1 MNSFW
6 QDVVY
11 GGRMLRKQPAFTAIA
26 VLTLALGIGANS
38 ALFSILDAFLLRP
51 LAFSHPKQVTF
62 FTMQQKGRYS
72 NGFSFADYKDIQS
85 ATSAAFS
92 NVTGF
97 DFGRCGLT
105 VDGKTQP
112 IQIGYVTG
120 NFFEM
125 AGVRPLAGRFILPSE
140 GASPGSDP
148 VLVLG
153 YLYWKSRFN
162 ADTSIVGKQ
171 VQING
176 RAATIIGI
184 APKGF
189 HGVASMLDMQ
199 GYLPFGMKTLET
211 GLQPDFMTNH
221 EARSMLVVAR
231 LRDGITLQKARAAL
245 GPASAHLSDVH
256 KDIPGGLLLHVWHL
270 GPEGVSPNPDAWPL
284 ATLLGLF
291 FGLASLVL
299 ILACMN
305 VANMMLVRALARR
318 REMATRA
325 ALGAGRARLVR
336 QVLAETLLLALLGG
350 AAGVIVGM
358 GASAAMGR
366 LDLKTSFAFILDFH
380 FDWRVFSYAFAAA
393 LVTCVLVGIG
403 PALRSSK
410 IDLQQ
415 TLREADRAASSPR
428 RRLQGALVAA
438 QIAGSMMLLV
448 VAGLFTRSLQNVH
461 AADLGFDASHV
472 LNMTMDPHEIGYSD
486 EQGRQFYRQ
495 LLARVRALPGV
506 QFAAIAET
514 VPLGEIENGSP
525 IEIEGQ
531 APPEGTRK
539 PEAGYNSVSSDYFS
553 AMGIPL
559 VRGRGFRDSDEE
571 NSRFVAVINQTMAQK
586 FWPNTDPIGRRFAE
600 SGDPKHPLEIV
611 GVVKDSKTGNL
622 IDPPSPYYYRP
633 LLQHYASLATMHVRA
648 AGAPESVARETSD
661 TIAAI
666 APTMPVYGVQTMENA
681 LGSVNGSLLFEFGAG
696 LAASLGFLGLI
707 LATTGVYG
715 VVSFRAEQRTRE
727 IGIRFALGAQSAQVL
742 RMVCRQGLATIAAGL
757 AVGFLLAVGI
767 SRLISGFLIGV
778 GKLDAATFVSVPL
791 LLIAI
796 GLTACL
802 LPARRAAKVDPVI
815 ALRHE

>member
-1 MNSFW
+1 MHSFW
-6 QDVVY
+6 QDLVY
-11 GGRMLRKQPAFTAIA
+11 GSRMLRKQPTFTAIA

-51 LAFSHPKQVTF
+51 LAFSHPEQVTY

-72 NGFSFADYKDIQS
+72 NGFAYADYKDIQN
-85 ATSAAFS
+85 ATAAVFS
-92 NVTGF
+92 NVAGF

-125 AGVRPLAGRFILPSE
+125 AGVRPAAGRFILPAE
-140 GASPGSDP
+140 GAAPGSDP

-162 ADTSIVGKQ
+162 GDASIVGKQ
-171 VQING
+171 AQVNG
-176 RAATIIGI
+176 RAATIIGV
-184 APKGF
+184 APKDF
-189 HGVASMLDMQ
+189 HGIASMLDFQ

-211 GLQPDFMTNH
+211 GLQPDFMTNRD
-221 EARSMLVVAR
+221 ARSMLILAR
-231 LRDGITLQKARAAL
+231 LRDGVTLQKGRAAL
-245 GPASAHLSDVH
+245 DSVSAQLSGVH
-256 KDIPGGLLLHVWHL
+256 KEIAGGLLLHLWHL
-270 GPEGVSPNPDAWPL
+270 GPEGVSPNPEAWPL

-291 FGLASLVL
+291 FGLALLVL
-299 ILACMN
+299 VLACMN

-366 LDLKTSFAFILDFH
+366 LDLRTSFAFILDFH

-393 LVTCVLVGIG
+393 LLTCVFVGLG

-461 AADLGFDASHV
+461 GADLGFEPSHV
-472 LNMTMDPHEIGYSD
+472 MNLTMDPHEIGYTD

-506 QFAAIAET
+506 QFATVAET
-514 VPLGEIENGSP
+514 VPLGEIENGDA
-525 IEIEGQ
+525 ILIEGQ

-559 VRGRGFRDSDEE
+559 IRGRGFRDSDDE
-571 NSRFVAVINQTMAQK
+571 NSLHVAVINQTMAQK
-586 FWPNTDPIGRRFAE
+586 FWPGADPIGRHFTQTT
-600 SGDPKHPLEIV
+600 DPKHPLEIV

-622 IDPPSPYYYRP
+622 IDPPSPYYYRS
-633 LLQHYASLATMHVRA
+633 LLQHYASLTTMHVRA
-648 AGAPESVARETSD
+648 VGAPESVAREVQDAIET
-661 TIAAI
+661 I
-666 APTMPVYGVQTMENA
+666 APTMPVYGVQTMETA
-681 LGSVNGSLLFEFGAG
+681 VGSVNGSLLFEFGAG
-696 LAASLGFLGLI
+696 LSASLGFLGLI

-727 IGIRFALGAQSAQVL
+727 IGIRFALGAQTAQVL
-742 RMVCRQGLATIAAGL
+742 RMVCRQGFA
-757 AVGFLLAVGI
+757 
-767 SRLISGFLIGV
+767 
-778 GKLDAATFVSVPL
+778 
-791 LLIAI
+791 
-796 GLTACL
+796 
-802 LPARRAAKVDPVI
+802 
-815 ALRHE
+815 